1 MQPFNTLGYFSFL
14 MPYVVDG
21 GAEPETFSAFVRQVE
36 TELTVLRQR
45 EQGFLSLYQPDA
57 SQNLIAQSPIFD
69 YQKLYTRAPEA
80 IWSRMRPFAG
90 EADHSMRG
98 LLGMMLKQGA
108 QAFSEQVNQWMVDQG
123 WVTVTTKKGL
133 FGVESQRLEADP
145 QEVAA
150 VKQFVLAVTTGEPV
164 TAEQLTLAQ
173 VLLKTELLYECF
185 DRQEAKA
192 VKTGLLSAAEQADSG
207 SLKLLETIDQ
217 AVVWALAAVATV
229 VLS

>member
-1 MQPFNTLGYFSFL
+1 MMNSNVMRYALLAASVNKQNHLFQSNYLAGLVALGLYELEECGSLTWDGERCVLGQP
-14 MPYVVDG
+14 V
-21 GAEPETFSAFVRQVE
+21 PEERSYLA
-36 TELTVLRQR
+36 
-45 EQGFLSLYQPDA
+45 GLYQ
-57 SQNLIAQSPIFD
+57 SIAG
-69 YQKLYTRAPEA
+69 A
-80 IWSRMRPFAG
+80 
-90 EADHSMRG
+90 ADQSMRG
-98 LLGMMLKQGA
+98 LLVMMLKQGA
-108 QAFSEQVNQWMVDQG
+108 QAFSDQVNQWMVDQG
-123 WVTVTTKKGL
+123 WVTATTKKGL

-150 VKQFVLAVTTGEPV
+150 VKQFTLTVTTGQPV

-192 VKTGLLSAAEQADSG
+192 VKTGLVSAAEQTDSV

-217 AVVWALAAVATV
+217 AVVLALAAVATI

>member
-1 MQPFNTLGYFSFL
+1 MMNSNVMRYALLAASVNKQNHLFQSNYLAGLVALGLYELEECGSLTWDGERCVLGQP
-14 MPYVVDG
+14 V
-21 GAEPETFSAFVRQVE
+21 PEERAY
-36 TELTVLRQR
+36 LA
-45 EQGFLSLYQPDA
+45 GLYQ
-57 SQNLIAQSPIFD
+57 SIAG
-69 YQKLYTRAPEA
+69 A
-80 IWSRMRPFAG
+80 
-90 EADHSMRG
+90 ADQSMRG
-98 LLGMMLKQGA
+98 LLVMMLKQGA
-108 QAFSEQVNQWMVDQG
+108 QAFSDQVNQWMADQG
-123 WVTVTTKKGL
+123 WVTATTKKGL

-150 VKQFVLAVTTGEPV
+150 VKQFALAVTTGQPV

-192 VKTGLLSAAEQADSG
+192 VKTGLVSAAKQADSV

-217 AVVWALAAVATV
+217 AVVLALAAVATI

>member
-1 MQPFNTLGYFSFL
+1 MMNSNVMRYALLAASVNKQNHLFQSNYLAGLVALGLYELEECGSLTWDEERCVLGQP
-14 MPYVVDG
+14 V
-21 GAEPETFSAFVRQVE
+21 PEERAYLAR
-36 TELTVLRQR
+36 
-45 EQGFLSLYQPDA
+45 LYQ
-57 SQNLIAQSPIFD
+57 SIAG
-69 YQKLYTRAPEA
+69 A
-80 IWSRMRPFAG
+80 
-90 EADHSMRG
+90 ADQSMRG
-98 LLGMMLKQGA
+98 LLVMMLKQGA
-108 QAFSEQVNQWMVDQG
+108 QAFSDQVNQWMVDQG
-123 WVTVTTKKGL
+123 WVTATTKKGL

-150 VKQFVLAVTTGEPV
+150 VKQFTLAVTTGQPV

-192 VKTGLLSAAEQADSG
+192 VKTGLVSAAEQTDSV

-217 AVVWALAAVATV
+217 AVVLALAAAATI

>member
-1 MQPFNTLGYFSFL
+1 MITSNVMRYALLAASINKQNHLFQSNYLAGMVALGLYELEECGSLTWDGDRCVLGQP
-14 MPYVVDG
+14 V
-21 GAEPETFSAFVRQVE
+21 PEERAY
-36 TELTVLRQR
+36 LA
-45 EQGFLSLYQPDA
+45 GMYQ
-57 SQNLIAQSPIFD
+57 SV
-69 YQKLYTRAPEA
+69 
-80 IWSRMRPFAG
+80 AG

-108 QAFSEQVNQWMVDQG
+108 KAFSEQVDQWMVDQG
-123 WVTVTTKKGL
+123 WVTAIVKKGL
-133 FGVESQRLEADP
+133 FGVESQRLEAAP

-150 VKQFVLAVTTGEPV
+150 AKQFVLAVTTGEPV

-173 VLLKTELLYECF
+173 VLLKTDLLYECF
-185 DRQEAKA
+185 GRQEAKA
-192 VKTGLLSAAEQADSG
+192 VKNGLQAAAEQADSG

>member
-1 MQPFNTLGYFSFL
+1 MVTSNVMRCALLAASVNKQNHLFQSNYLAGLAALGLYELEACGSL
-14 MPYVVDG
+14 TWDG
-21 GAEPETFSAFVRQVE
+21 DRCVLGQSVPEERAY
-36 TELTVLRQR
+36 LA
-45 EQGFLSLYQPDA
+45 GLYQ
-57 SQNLIAQSPIFD
+57 SI
-69 YQKLYTRAPEA
+69 
-80 IWSRMRPFAG
+80 AG

-133 FGVESQRLEADP
+133 FGVESQRLEAAP

-192 VKTGLLSAAEQADSG
+192 VKTGLVSAAEPGRQWQ
-207 SLKLLETIDQ
+207 LEAAGDHRPGGCLGAGGGDDCCAELTTSAIKTTPDTI
-217 AVVWALAAVATV
+217 W
-229 VLS
+229 

>member
-1 MQPFNTLGYFSFL
+1 M
-14 MPYVVDG
+14 
-21 GAEPETFSAFVRQVE
+21 
-36 TELTVLRQR
+36 
-45 EQGFLSLYQPDA
+45 
-57 SQNLIAQSPIFD
+57 
-69 YQKLYTRAPEA
+69 
-80 IWSRMRPFAG
+80 
-90 EADHSMRG
+90 
-98 LLGMMLKQGA
+98 
-108 QAFSEQVNQWMVDQG
+108 
-123 WVTVTTKKGL
+123 
-133 FGVESQRLEADP
+133 
-145 QEVAA
+145 AA
-150 VKQFVLAVTTGEPV
+150 VKQFVLAVTTDEPV

>member
-1 MQPFNTLGYFSFL
+1 MMNSNVMRYALLAASVNKQNRLFQSNYLAGLVALGLYELEECGSLTWDGERCVLGQP
-14 MPYVVDG
+14 V
-21 GAEPETFSAFVRQVE
+21 PEERAY
-36 TELTVLRQR
+36 LA
-45 EQGFLSLYQPDA
+45 GLYQ
-57 SQNLIAQSPIFD
+57 SIAG
-69 YQKLYTRAPEA
+69 A
-80 IWSRMRPFAG
+80 
-90 EADHSMRG
+90 ADQSMRG
-98 LLGMMLKQGA
+98 LLVMMLKQGA
-108 QAFSEQVNQWMVDQG
+108 QAFSDQVNQWMVDQG
-123 WVTVTTKKGL
+123 WVTAITKKGL

-150 VKQFVLAVTTGEPV
+150 VKQFTLTVTTGQPV

-192 VKTGLLSAAEQADSG
+192 VKTGLVSAAEQTDSV

-217 AVVWALAAVATV
+217 AVVLALAAVATI